1 MPDQKLRWIVEQSG
15 ARLDAYVTIRL
26 PGVSRSAVQGMIAE
40 GYILVNLTPA
50 KAGHRLEAGDEIELV
65 LPEQDDDALQAE
77 DIPLDIVYEDDEL
90 MIVNKPAGMVVHPGA
105 GHSRGTLVNALLS
118 QMPDLP
124 DQEGDRPGIVHRLD
138 RDTSGLIAIAKTDRA
153 IEHLQA
159 QFKDRRVSK
168 VYLALVEGRLQ
179 PDKGL
184 VDAAIG
190 RDPRQRQR
198 MAVVSDGRPARTA
211 YQVRE
216 HLGDHT
222 FIEVRPE
229 TGRTHQIRVH
239 LSAIGY
245 PVYGDP
251 IYGRRK
257 RSGDRLFL
265 HAWQLT
271 LDLPSSGER
280 RTFTAP
286 LPDDLQRILDAL
298 KK

>member
-1 MPDQKLRWIVEQSG
+1 MPAQKLGWVVEQSG
-15 ARLDAYVTIRL
+15 ARLDAYVTVRL
-26 PGVSRSAVQGMIAE
+26 PGVSRSAVQGLIAA
-40 GYILVNLTPA
+40 GHVLVNLTPT
-50 KAGHRLEAGDEIELV
+50 KAGHRLEVGDEIELV
-65 LPEQDDDALQAE
+65 LPEQDDILQAE

-90 MIVNKPAGMVVHPGA
+90 IVVNKPAGMVVHPGA

-118 QMPDLP
+118 QNPDLP
-124 DQEGDRPGIVHRLD
+124 DQDGDRPGIVHRLD
-138 RDTSGLIAIAKTDRA
+138 RDTSGLIAIAKTDHA
-153 IEHLQA
+153 VEHLQA
-159 QFKDRRVSK
+159 QFKERRVAK

-179 PDKGL
+179 PSKGL
-184 VDAAIG
+184 VDAPIG

-198 MAVVSDGRPARTA
+198 MSVVSDGRPARTA
-211 YQVRE
+211 YEVRE
-216 HLGDHT
+216 YLGDCT
-222 FIEVRPE
+222 YLEVRPE

-239 LSAIGY
+239 LAAIGY

-251 IYGRRK
+251 IYGRK
-257 RSGDRLFL
+257 RPGDRLFL

-286 LPDDLQRILDAL
+286 LPDDLQRILDSL